1 MRLTLTASPP
11 LEGSPQKEKIVLY
24 KLVVFLTRS
33 LITFFFGYKVIGL
46 ENIPKDASAI
56 LSSNHSSFW
65 DPPLLGSLT
74 YRRTYYMA
82 KAELFK
88 NKIFAAMIS
97 FMGAFP
103 IERKTADK
111 GAMKE
116 ALALLENK
124 NSLLCVFPEG
134 TRNKTGKRAAI
145 FPGAAFLSIKGGAP
159 IVPIAIIEEKKN
171 KKSKSRLPF
180 NSKVTINIG
189 KPMYDYKNKNTTAK
203 EYINKVM
210 INIEQLKTEIT

>member
-1 MRLTLTASPP
+1 VRCLTLTASPP
-11 LEGSPQKEKIVLY
+11 LAGSPQKEKIVIY
-24 KLVVFLTRS
+24 KLVVFLTRT
-33 LITFFFGYKVIGL
+33 LVTFFFGYKIIGL
-46 ENIPKDASAI
+46 ENIPKDTSAI

-103 IERKTADK
+103 IERKSADK
-111 GAMKE
+111 GAMTR
-116 ALALLENK
+116 ALKLLENK
-124 NSLLCVFPEG
+124 DSLLCVFPEG
-134 TRNKTGKRAAI
+134 TRNKTGKKAVI
-145 FPGAAFLSIKGGAP
+145 FPGAAFLSIRGRAP

-189 KPMYDYKNKNTTAK
+189 KPMYDYENENITAK
-203 EYINKVM
+203 EYVNKVM
-210 INIEQLKTEIT
+210 EAIEKLKQ